1 MKEVKMR
8 KQTAV
13 EWLIQHLQKNGFE
26 VTIDKLP
33 DTIGYARMLHQI
45 EIENAYDDGNNDG
58 YNMAKNLDENVK
70 YLTPED
76 YYIKTFGGNN

>member
-45 EIENAYDDGNNDG
+45 EIENESF
-58 YNMAKNLDENVK
+58 K
-70 YLTPED
+70 
-76 YYIKTFGGNN
+76 